1 MKHLITIILLL
12 AAIPIWVQNA
22 VDLDSASTEQSL
34 QSRINDADNTADSL
48 AAATPQ
54 VEEMAQ
60 PATSTDDSGPNLLV
74 MGMLTLCGITGI
86 VMSVVAFSKIKAMK
100 QEKDNEITALKT
112 ALKQRNEE
120 FEQSL
125 RQIETRIAMVEQE
138 QEREQAAS
146 ASVAP
151 RQVTVG
157 QASAMPKPEKKA
169 GASQIFLSRPD
180 DKGVFLAAST
190 HIEPGNSIF
199 VLTTADGTTGTFA
212 VINDAGVHQLA
223 LMMPTENL
231 TRACTGHNIQ
241 ISAGK
246 TRIVT
251 DAPGR
256 AVKEGRQWKIV
267 QQATIHYE

>member
-12 AAIPIWVQNA
+12 AVMPVWAQNP
-22 VDLDSASTEQSL
+22 VDIDSASTEQSL

-48 AAATPQ
+48 AAAAPQ

-74 MGMLTLCGITGI
+74 MGVLTLCGITGI
-86 VMSVVAFSKIKAMK
+86 VISVVAFSKIKAMK
-100 QEKDNEITALKT
+100 LENSNEITALKT
-112 ALKQRNEE
+112 AMKQRNEE
-120 FEQSL
+120 FEQTV
-125 RQIETRIAMVEQE
+125 RQLESRIAMVEHD
-138 QEREQAAS
+138 REAVART
-146 ASVAP
+146 SVAP

-157 QASAMPKPEKKA
+157 EASTMPKPEKKA
-169 GASQIFLSRPD
+169 GASKIFLSRPD
-180 DKGVFLAAST
+180 DRGVFMAASS

-199 VLTTADGTTGTFA
+199 VLTTTDGATGTFA

-256 AVKEGRQWKIV
+256 AVKDGRQWKIV
-267 QQATIHYE
+267 EQAAIHYE

>member
-12 AAIPIWVQNA
+12 VAMPIWAQNA

-48 AAATPQ
+48 AATAPQ
-54 VEEMAQ
+54 AKEVAQ
-60 PATSTDDSGPNLLV
+60 PATPDDSGPNLLV
-74 MGMLTLCGITGI
+74 MGVLTLCGITGI

-138 QEREQAAS
+138 REQAAS

-157 QASAMPKPEKKA
+157 QSTAMPKPEKKA
-169 GASQIFLSRPD
+169 GASKIFLSRPD
-180 DKGVFLAAST
+180 DKGVFLAVST

>member
-1 MKHLITIILLL
+1 MKHLIAIILLL
-12 AAIPIWVQNA
+12 AAMPVWAQNA
-22 VDLDSASTEQSL
+22 VNIDSASTEQSL

-48 AAATPQ
+48 ADVAPQ

-60 PATSTDDSGPNLLV
+60 PATNTDDSGPNLLV
-74 MGMLTLCGITGI
+74 MGVLTLCGITGI
-86 VMSVVAFSKIKAMK
+86 VMSVVAFSKIKQMK
-100 QEKDNEITALKT
+100 VEKDNEITALKT
-112 ALKQRNEE
+112 AMKQRNEE

-138 QEREQAAS
+138 REQAAR

-157 QASAMPKPEKKA
+157 QATAMPKPEKKA
-169 GASQIFLSRPD
+169 GASKIFLSRPD
-180 DKGVFLAAST
+180 DKGVFLAASN

>member
-12 AAIPIWVQNA
+12 AAMPIWAQNA

-48 AAATPQ
+48 AAAAPQ

-74 MGMLTLCGITGI
+74 MGVLTLCGITGI

-138 QEREQAAS
+138 REQAAR

-157 QASAMPKPEKKA
+157 QATAMPKPEKKA
-169 GASQIFLSRPD
+169 GASKIFLSRPD

-199 VLTTADGTTGTFA
+199 VLTTADATTGTFA
-212 VINDAGVHQLA
+212 VINQLA

>member
-12 AAIPIWVQNA
+12 AAMPIWAQNA

-48 AAATPQ
+48 AAAAPQ

-74 MGMLTLCGITGI
+74 MGVLTLCGITGI
-86 VMSVVAFSKIKAMK
+86 VMSVVAFSKIKQMK
-100 QEKDNEITALKT
+100 VEKKDNEITALKT

-138 QEREQAAS
+138 REQAAS

-157 QASAMPKPEKKA
+157 QACAMPKPEKKA
-169 GASQIFLSRPD
+169 GASKIFLSRPD

>member
-12 AAIPIWVQNA
+12 AAIPIWAQNA

-157 QASAMPKPEKKA
+157 QASAMPKPERKA

>member
-12 AAIPIWVQNA
+12 AAMPIWAQNA

-48 AAATPQ
+48 AAAAPQ

-74 MGMLTLCGITGI
+74 MGVLTLCGITGI

-138 QEREQAAS
+138 REQAAS

-157 QASAMPKPEKKA
+157 QATAMPKPEKKA
-169 GASQIFLSRPD
+169 GASKIFLSRPD

>member
-12 AAIPIWVQNA
+12 AAMPIWAQNA

-60 PATSTDDSGPNLLV
+60 PATSTDDSGTNLLV
-74 MGMLTLCGITGI
+74 MGVLTLCGITGI
-86 VMSVVAFSKIKAMK
+86 VMSVVAFSKIKE
-100 QEKDNEITALKT
+100 EKDNEITALKT
-112 ALKQRNEE
+112 ALKLRNEE

-138 QEREQAAS
+138 REQVAR

-169 GASQIFLSRPD
+169 GASKIFLSRPD

>member
-1 MKHLITIILLL
+1 MKHLIAIILLL
-12 AAIPIWVQNA
+12 AAMPIWAQNE
-22 VDLDSASTEQSL
+22 VDIDSASTEQSL

-48 AAATPQ
+48 AAAPQ
-54 VEEMAQ
+54 VEEVAQ
-60 PATSTDDSGPNLLV
+60 PATSTDDGGPNLLV
-74 MGMLTLCGITGI
+74 MGVLTLCGITGI
-86 VMSVVAFSKIKAMK
+86 VMSVVAFSKIKQMK
-100 QEKDNEITALKT
+100 VEKDNEITALKT

-138 QEREQAAS
+138 REQVAK

-157 QASAMPKPEKKA
+157 QTTAMPKPEKKA
-169 GASQIFLSRPD
+169 GASKIFLSRPD
-180 DKGVFLAAST
+180 DKGMFLAAST

>member
-12 AAIPIWVQNA
+12 AAMPIWAQNA

-48 AAATPQ
+48 AAAAPQ

-74 MGMLTLCGITGI
+74 MGVLTLCGITGI

-112 ALKQRNEE
+112 AMKQRNEE

-138 QEREQAAS
+138 REQAAR

-157 QASAMPKPEKKA
+157 QATAMPKPEKKA

-199 VLTTADGTTGTFA
+199 VLTTICIT
-212 VINDAGVHQLA
+212 AGFFLLYTLVGLIFDK
-223 LMMPTENL
+223 M
-231 TRACTGHNIQ
+231 
-241 ISAGK
+241 
-246 TRIVT
+246 
-251 DAPGR
+251 
-256 AVKEGRQWKIV
+256 
-267 QQATIHYE
+267 

>member
-12 AAIPIWVQNA
+12 AAMPIWTQNA
-22 VDLDSASTEQSL
+22 VGLDSASTEQSL
-34 QSRINDADNTADSL
+34 QNRINDADNAADSL
-48 AAATPQ
+48 AATAPQ

-74 MGMLTLCGITGI
+74 MGVLTLCGIAGI

-138 QEREQAAS
+138 REQAAR

-157 QASAMPKPEKKA
+157 QATAMPKPEKKA

>member
-1 MKHLITIILLL
+1 
-12 AAIPIWVQNA
+12 
-22 VDLDSASTEQSL
+22 
-34 QSRINDADNTADSL
+34 
-48 AAATPQ
+48 
-54 VEEMAQ
+54 
-60 PATSTDDSGPNLLV
+60 
-74 MGMLTLCGITGI
+74 
-86 VMSVVAFSKIKAMK
+86 MSVVAFSKIKAMK

-138 QEREQAAS
+138 REQAAR

-157 QASAMPKPEKKA
+157 QATAMPKPEKKA

-199 VLTTADGTTGTFA
+199 VLTTDDDTTGTFA

>member
-12 AAIPIWVQNA
+12 AAMPIWAQNA

-48 AAATPQ
+48 AAAAPQ
-54 VEEMAQ
+54 AEEMAQ

-74 MGMLTLCGITGI
+74 MGVLTLCGITGI

-125 RQIETRIAMVEQE
+125 RQIETRIAMME
-138 QEREQAAS
+138 QEREQAAR

>member
-12 AAIPIWVQNA
+12 AAMPIWAQNA

-48 AAATPQ
+48 AATDQQAVPAMQ
-54 VEEMAQ
+54 Q
-60 PATSTDDSGPNLLV
+60 PTNYPDDSGPNLLV
-74 MGMLTLCGITGI
+74 MGVLTLCGITGI

-125 RQIETRIAMVEQE
+125 RQIETRIAMVEQD
-138 QEREQAAS
+138 REAVART
-146 ASVAP
+146 SVAP

-157 QASAMPKPEKKA
+157 QATAMSKTEKKA
-169 GASQIFLSRPD
+169 GASKIFLSRPD
-180 DKGVFLAAST
+180 DRGVFMATSS

>member
-1 MKHLITIILLL
+1 MKHLIAIILLF
-12 AAIPIWVQNA
+12 AAMPVWAQNA
-22 VDLDSASTEQSL
+22 VDIDSASTEQSL

-48 AAATPQ
+48 AATAPQ

-60 PATSTDDSGPNLLV
+60 PATSTDDSGTNLLV
-74 MGMLTLCGITGI
+74 MGVLTLCGITGI
-86 VMSVVAFSKIKAMK
+86 VMSVMAFSKIKQMK
-100 QEKDNEITALKT
+100 VEKDNEITALKT

-138 QEREQAAS
+138 REQVAR

-157 QASAMPKPEKKA
+157 QATAMPKPEKKA
-169 GASQIFLSRPD
+169 GASKIFLSRPN

-199 VLTTADGTTGTFA
+199 VLTTAGGTTGTFA

>member
-12 AAIPIWVQNA
+12 AAMPIWTQNA

-48 AAATPQ
+48 AAAAPQ

-60 PATSTDDSGPNLLV
+60 PTTSTDDSGPNLLV
-74 MGMLTLCGITGI
+74 MGVLTLCGITGI
-86 VMSVVAFSKIKAMK
+86 VMSVMAFSKIKAMK

-138 QEREQAAS
+138 REQAAR

-157 QASAMPKPEKKA
+157 QASGMPKPEKKA